1 MVPAIVGLPTDAS
14 EDALKALGAAAASS
28 GGVAMFHAV
37 GRTPEAANL
46 AEATGGTPPDR
57 VIDIDMAMLAEARS
71 ELSTRVD
78 GPLAAVSVGTPHFS
92 VSEFRILAS
101 LISGRTVAPEVEF
114 YVNTSREV
122 LAEAATLG
130 LVALLRAAGIE
141 IVTDT
146 CTYVTP
152 IMRERSGSGDDELR
166 EDGLLRTGESRR

>member
-1 MVPAIVGLPTDAS
+1 M
-14 EDALKALGAAAASS
+14 
-28 GGVAMFHAV
+28 
-37 GRTPEAANL
+37 
-46 AEATGGTPPDR
+46 
-57 VIDIDMAMLAEARS
+57 IDIDMAMLAEARS

-130 LVALLRAAGIE
+130 LVALLRAAGID

-152 IMRERSGSGDDELR
+152 IMRERSGVVMTNSGKMAYYAPGNLGVDIAFGSLVECV
-166 EDGLLRTGESRR
+166 ESGVSGKISIDQKAWK